1 MRLPDRHGRLAVNPA
16 ETTRGR
22 VAAWLWHY
30 RREVAASVLVAV
42 TVGLVFAVPV
52 TRRWTVAYY
61 RAARTRRLL
70 LDGFRELKVANAKGR
85 MPRIRKVEATPFG
98 ERVHLRGR
106 AGHWGDL
113 LVVRGAALT
122 SALRA
127 SEVRID
133 VDKER
138 AQHITVDVVRRDP
151 FKRDIGWADLGATRL
166 SIWDPVHLGLT
177 EMGEPLRVTLP
188 ERSILA
194 AGNPGSGKSTFM
206 RTVLAHA
213 AMSPD
218 AHLVLIDP
226 NKVQFTPWRGR
237 AVGYAAEDQ
246 DEALRVLAEVQ
257 REMQR
262 RLDWLSTLPG
272 SPEKV
277 TREIAADHSL
287 AAYVVMVDELAY
299 HTSIA
304 PEPQKR
310 AAFSA
315 LVRDIVARGRAALV
329 IPVIG
334 TQRPTDKVVPR
345 ELSELFAMRIAFRTA
360 TSASSDVV
368 LGDGTAKKGWDASK
382 IALTSRGVG
391 VLLGEDPRPVRIKGA
406 RIAPEAVAPIAA
418 TSVALKPTVPLLAAA

>member
-1 MRLPDRHGRLAVNPA
+1 MNPA
-16 ETTRGR
+16 ETTHGR

-30 RREVAASVLVAV
+30 KREVLATLVVAA
-42 TVGLVFAVPV
+42 TCGLVFAVPV
-52 TRRWTVAYY
+52 TRRWTIGFY

-70 LDGFRELKVANAKGR
+70 LDGFAELKVANARGR
-85 MPRIRKVEATPFG
+85 MPRIRRVEATPFG

-113 LVVRGAALT
+113 LTVRIAALT

-151 FKRDIGWADLGATRL
+151 FRNDVGWADAGADRL

-213 AMSPD
+213 AMSRD

-226 NKVQFTPWRGR
+226 NKVQFTPWRAR
-237 AVGYAAEDQ
+237 ATGYAAEDQ
-246 DEALRVLAEVQ
+246 DDALRVLVDVQ

-277 TREIAADHSL
+277 TREIAVEHGLS
-287 AAYVVMVDELAY
+287 AYVVMVDELAY

-304 PEPQKR
+304 QDGAKR

-360 TSASSDVV
+360 TSASSDVI

-382 IALTSRGVG
+382 IPLTSRGVG
-391 VLLGEDPRPVRIKGA
+391 LLLGEDPRPVRIKGA
-406 RIAPEAVAPIAA
+406 RIAPEAVAGIAA
-418 TSVALKPTVPLLAAA
+418 SSVSLKPTTTPLLAAA